1 MCVWNAYKNTQ
12 CSVLSLVT
20 VHLRMVNKLHF
31 VHCAIGAEKWEQ
43 IGPEKIYSN
52 LFIYSSMCRPPSSSR
67 ISILRFYFRL
77 LFTLSTTRCGFIS
90 FYALANVTTVNKTE
104 IYAFNSEINGHN
116 FMNEREIRSIQ
127 NALHISIHSIEF
139 FVAQNRCIATTTNE
153 MCFFLSSP
161 LPWQLHQSKQL
172 KNAFSRQYLTS
183 AVAFLFHKIAWHSSI
198 WLSIGQSTFP
208 QANGSN
214 SLSAVCWWTGSRHK
228 IWSTFDK
235 IRRNRVSSKLER

>member
-1 MCVWNAYKNTQ
+1 MTVVYHSQNTDENQTKLFSPQKYRKHLELTQPWLQKKKTYWKRFIVMMRNFHTFIKLQNLFIQFFGVCVCVWNAYKNTQ

-77 LFTLSTTRCGFIS
+77 LFTLSTTRCGFIL

-116 FMNEREIRSIQ
+116 FVNEREIRSIQ

-139 FVAQNRCIATTTNE
+139 FVA
-153 MCFFLSSP
+153 
-161 LPWQLHQSKQL
+161 
-172 KNAFSRQYLTS
+172 
-183 AVAFLFHKIAWHSSI
+183 
-198 WLSIGQSTFP
+198 
-208 QANGSN
+208 
-214 SLSAVCWWTGSRHK
+214 
-228 IWSTFDK
+228 
-235 IRRNRVSSKLER
+235 